1 MICTYITAT
10 RITIPAIQYTMNIPS
25 PLAVIRSEKNT
36 LSEGTMT
43 MLAIIIA
50 AIMIPNPMLMA

>member
-1 MICTYITAT
+1 
-10 RITIPAIQYTMNIPS
+10 MNIPS